1 MKKYIVA
8 SSHMASLIGRLV
20 RTLCLLLLGTFFHS
34 RATLHWML
42 RVAVARKMHIIRAEG
57 KLEPPLPPWFSGLLP
72 ARTSTRCAGP
82 RKLFGTIN
90 HERATQGVCNTR
102 IT

>member
-42 RVAVARKMHIIRAEG
+42 RVAVVRKMHIIRAEG
-57 KLEPPLPPWFSGLLP
+57 KLEPPSLLGLAAFFPHVQVQDVP
-72 ARTSTRCAGP
+72 ARESYSG
-82 RKLFGTIN
+82 
-90 HERATQGVCNTR
+90 QS
-102 IT
+102 